1 MLATPTGKW
10 WRVGGAAGIIFS
22 VGFVVLYAVVIANA
36 PMFDDPIGE
45 IREFYADD
53 ATKVLFFTWAVSL
66 LMVFAFLPFAATLR
80 SLLRSGDDS
89 GGLWSRLSF
98 VGAVLAVALGGAGTA
113 FATSLSLGNIDGLSD
128 ALVRTLVQMDAIAYQ
143 FGMGWGIALFVAAA
157 SVVVLRSG
165 VLWKWLGW
173 LGLASALLHV
183 VGALWIIDGDSD
195 SVLAILAL
203 VSFLAAIAWMLLA
216 GIAMVNKESLDATAP

>member
-22 VGFVVLYAVVIANA
+22 VGFVVLYGVVIANA

-66 LMVFAFLPFAATLR
+66 LMVFAFLPFAVALR
-80 SLLRSGDDS
+80 SLLRSEDDS
-89 GGLWSRLSF
+89 GGVWSRLSF
-98 VGAVLAVALGGAGTA
+98 VGAVLTVALGGAGTA
-113 FATSLSLGNIDGLSD
+113 FATSLALGNIEELSD
-128 ALVRTLVQMDAIAYQ
+128 GLVRTLVQMDGIAYG
-143 FGMGWGIALFVAAA
+143 FGMGWGVALFVAAA

-165 VLWKWLGW
+165 VLWRWLGW
-173 LGLASALLHV
+173 LGLASALLLV

-195 SVLAILAL
+195 SVFAILNLSGLL
-203 VSFLAAIAWMLLA
+203 VAIVWMLAA
-216 GIAMVNKESLDATAP
+216 GIAMVRRESLDVAAR